1 MSAQAIETRI
11 RRRAAFRGPAAELW
25 TRVAGRLR
33 LGLYAEQ
40 KRYGLGRD
48 LAVPLEPPNAKIPIT
63 VRPLEDADLPALF
76 AHEVADDDI
85 AERLEVAWRHAF
97 IEKGARGGFVAI
109 DSGNGT
115 PCYVQWLL
123 GSRDNGF
130 IAKLGGF
137 PALAAHEALLENAY
151 TPPAFRGLGIM
162 AAAMALIAARAADF
176 GASHVLTFVAAG
188 NIASLRGCQRAGFH
202 PEIVHHRTNFCF
214 GTIRRDRF
222 EALPAGDPLR
232 TAHF

>member
-1 MSAQAIETRI
+1 MSAQAIEPRI
-11 RRRAAFRGPAAELW
+11 RRRAAFRGPAAELA

-48 LAVPLEPPNAKIPIT
+48 LAVPLEPPDAKIPIT

-76 AHEVADDDI
+76 AHEVAEGDI

-97 IEKGARGGFVAI
+97 IEKGAHGGFVAI
-109 DSGNGT
+109 DGRNGA

-151 TPPAFRGLGIM
+151 TPPAYRGLGIM

-176 GASHVLTFVAAG
+176 GAGHVLTFVAAG
-188 NIASLRGCQRAGFH
+188 NIPSLRGCQRAGFH

-222 EALPAGDPLR
+222 ETLPAGDPLR